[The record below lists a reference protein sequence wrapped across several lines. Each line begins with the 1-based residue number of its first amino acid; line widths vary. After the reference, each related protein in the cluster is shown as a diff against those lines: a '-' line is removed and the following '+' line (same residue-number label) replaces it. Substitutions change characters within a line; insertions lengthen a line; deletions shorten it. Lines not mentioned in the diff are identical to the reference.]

1 MDNSIRILIGLGLGL
16 FAGILHSINNGQIL
30 PALPVLIEP
39 IGTLWVNAIR
49 MTVIPL
55 VASLLITS
63 IAGNKQGD
71 LVAKLGGKTIG
82 LLVLMIMAVCLYT
95 ITLSPF
101 FLSFLQID
109 PVAAAALRESTGAV
123 ASIPELPPFRDWL
136 IKLIPT
142 NPLKAASDSDMLPLL
157 VFTSLFSLALLK
169 IKAEEIKVMISF
181 FVVLKKAMF
190 VLIEWIMLI
199 APIGVF
205 ALVFP
210 LAAKM
215 GLSAAT
221 ILGGFILI
229 TCGLITLLTI
239 LLYPLATFFG
249 NLSFSEFVR
258 SAAPAQL
265 IGFSTR
271 SSVAALPATFAA
283 TNNLKIHSEVSGL
296 VLPIAVSLFRFAS
309 PLARTT
315 GTYFIAILY
324 GIDLSPLDLL
334 VIVSVIGVLS
344 FYSPGIP
351 SSGLFIMAP
360 IYHSLGLPVAG
371 IGILIAVDL
380 IVDMF
385 LSASNVTANITV
397 AALLTRND
405 RKKNRHM

>member
-1 MDNSIRILIGLGLGL
+1 MDNSVRILIGLALGL
-16 FAGILHSINNGQIL
+16 FAGILHSINSGQIL
-30 PALPVLIEP
+30 PTLPELIEP
-39 IGTLWVNAIR
+39 IGSLWVNAIR

-63 IAGNKQGD
+63 IAGNKQGE
-71 LVAKLGGKTIG
+71 LVVKLGGKTIS
-82 LLVLMIMAVCLYT
+82 LLVLMIMAVCIYT
-95 ITLSPF
+95 IMLSPF
-101 FLSFLQID
+101 LLSFLQID
-109 PVAAAALRESTGAV
+109 PVAAAALRDNTGAV

-136 IKLIPT
+136 VKLIPT

-169 IKAEEIKVMISF
+169 IKTEELKVMLAF
-181 FVVLKKAMF
+181 FVALKEAMF

-199 APIGVF
+199 APVGVF

-221 ILGGFILI
+221 ILASFILI

-239 LLYPLATFFG
+239 LLYPIATLFG
-249 NLSFSEFVR
+249 NLSFSAFVR
-258 SAAPAQL
+258 IAAPAQV

-283 TNNLKIHSEVSGL
+283 TNNLKINPEVSGL
-296 VLPIAVSLFRFAS
+296 VLPIAVSLFKFAS

-324 GIDLSPLDLL
+324 GINLSPVDLL
-334 VIVSVIGVLS
+334 VIVLVIGLLS

-360 IYHSLGLPVAG
+360 IYHSIGLPIAG

-385 LSASNVTANITV
+385 ITASNVTANITV

-405 RKKNRHM
+405 RKMK

>member
-1 MDNSIRILIGLGLGL
+1 MIGLGLGL
-16 FAGILHSINNGQIL
+16 FAGILHSLNAGQIL
-30 PALPVLIEP
+30 PALPALIEP

-55 VASLLITS
+55 VAALLITS
-63 IAGNKQGD
+63 IAGNKQSD

-82 LLVLMIMAVCLYT
+82 LLILMICAVCVYT
-95 ITLSPF
+95 ILLSPL

-109 PVAAAALRESTGAV
+109 PDAAVALRESTGA
-123 ASIPELPPFRDWL
+123 AATIPELPPFRDWL
-136 IKLIPT
+136 VKLIPT
-142 NPLKAASDSDMLPLL
+142 NPLKAASDGDMLPLL

-169 IKAEEIKVMISF
+169 IKAEELSVMVNF
-181 FVVLKKAMF
+181 FAALKDAMF

-221 ILGGFILI
+221 ILGSFILI
-229 TCGLITLLTI
+229 TCGLLTLLTM
-239 LLYPLATFFG
+239 LLYPLAVLFG
-249 NLSFSEFVR
+249 NLSFSEFAR
-258 SAAPAQL
+258 FAAPVQV

-283 TNNLKIHSEVSGL
+283 TNNLKINPEVSGL

-324 GIDLSPLDLL
+324 GINLSATDLIVIVL
-334 VIVSVIGVLS
+334 VIGLLS

-360 IYHSLGLPVAG
+360 VYQSLGLPVAG

-385 LSASNVTANITV
+385 LTASNVTANITV

-405 RKKNRHM
+405 RKKKSIN